1 MKQNFRQRWVLF
13 ETKLVVFG
21 QLNNQYQKY
30 LFSFSSFRIQ
40 EKFDIMKVKNFK
52 KIVLQYQQQTVIKI

>member
-1 MKQNFRQRWVLF
+1 MKQNFRHRWVLS
-13 ETKLVVFG
+13 ETKSVFG

-52 KIVLQYQQQTVIKI
+52 KIVLQSQQQTVIKI